1 MATLPDLPQTEIAI
15 VEMTNTLRR
24 ESRLGAVTPN
34 AALTATARAF
44 ADYLARTGKFAHE
57 ADGRGPT
64 ERAAAQGYHYCLLSE
79 NLAMSLDS
87 RGFDSRTLAR
97 QTVDGWKNSPGH
109 RANMLQPAATEIG
122 VAVAR
127 ASDPR
132 PKFIA
137 VEILGRPEALKVEF
151 RIDNQAGAP
160 VSYRLGEQAHT
171 LPVRTVITYASC
183 APDRLTF
190 AGAAHDFVPHNGD
203 RFVVR
208 ARGGALVI
216 GVEHK

>member
-1 MATLPDLPQTEIAI
+1 MATLPDLPQTELAI
-15 VEMTNTLRR
+15 IEMTNTLRR
-24 ESRLGAVTPN
+24 ESRLGAVAPN
-34 AALTATARAF
+34 AALSATARAF

-57 ADGRGPT
+57 ADGRAPT

-79 NLAMSLDS
+79 NLAMRLDS
-87 RGFDSRTLAR
+87 RGFDSQTLAR
-97 QTVDGWKNSPGH
+97 QTVDGWKNSPDH
-109 RANMLQPAATEIG
+109 RANMLQPAVTEIG

-127 ASDPR
+127 AGDRS

-137 VEILGRPEALKVEF
+137 VQIFGRPEALKVEF

-160 VSYRLGEQAHT
+160 VSYTLGEATRT
-171 LPVRTVITYASC
+171 LPVRAVITHTSC
-183 APDRLTF
+183 VPDRLTF
-190 AGAAHDFVPHNGD
+190 AGAAQRFAPHNGD

-208 ARGGALVI
+208 AQGSALVI

>member
-1 MATLPDLPQTEIAI
+1 MATLPDLPQAEIAI

-24 ESRLGAVTPN
+24 QSRLGAVTPN
-34 AALTATARAF
+34 AALTETARAF
-44 ADYLARTGKFAHE
+44 ADYLARTGKFAHA

-97 QTVDGWKNSPGH
+97 QTVDGWKNSPDH
-109 RANMLQPAATEIG
+109 RANMLQPAVTEIG

-127 ASDPR
+127 ASDR
-132 PKFIA
+132 NPKFIA
-137 VEILGRPEALKVEF
+137 VQILGRPEALKVEF

-160 VSYRLGEQAHT
+160 VSYTLGEETQT
-171 LPVRTVITYASC
+171 LPVRTVVTHTRC
-183 APDRLTF
+183 EPDRLTF
-190 AGAAHDFVPHNGD
+190 AGAAQHFAPHNGD

-208 ARGGALVI
+208 AQGGALVI
-216 GVEHK
+216 AVEHN